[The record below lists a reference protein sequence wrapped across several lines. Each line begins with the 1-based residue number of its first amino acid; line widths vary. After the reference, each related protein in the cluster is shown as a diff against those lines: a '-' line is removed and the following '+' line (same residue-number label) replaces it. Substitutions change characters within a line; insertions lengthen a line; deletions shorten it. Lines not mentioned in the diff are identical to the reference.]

1 MDVGSRVSTGFD
13 ATNAMRRRLSG
24 DHLPPFEVRL
34 PDGRT
39 SQLGRPGTPVF
50 RVHLRTGRGVRAFA
64 SLDELAIAVAY
75 LNSDIDVDGDFLA
88 ALDVRASLTDRHPF
102 ESLKRFLRPLV
113 LGQVRSNKQW
123 VPQHYDHGNDFY
135 FAFLDRAHRLYSQ
148 ALYTAEDE
156 TLEQAAENKLRYVL
170 DVCRLGPGSRVLEVG
185 GGWGSFGTYAAARG
199 IDVTMLTISHEQ
211 FAYLS
216 DLGGTDRPGRLR
228 AVYDDIFTYAPDERY
243 DAIVLLGVMEH
254 LPDYPRLFRKF
265 EQLLRVN
272 GRLYMDFVANRT
284 KFEVSTFTY
293 RHVFPGNHTPVVVP
307 QLLAAANAT
316 SFEPVALHNDRHSY
330 FLTLQ
335 AWARNLEAAAPELV
349 DRFGAATYRLF
360 QLYLW
365 GGAHQMYRD
374 GTLESYRVVFQRAHG
389 EPSAKIGTYRP
400 V

>member
-1 MDVGSRVSTGFD
+1 
-13 ATNAMRRRLSG
+13 MRRRLSG
-24 DHLPPFEVRL
+24 DHLPPFEVQL
-34 PDGRT
+34 PDGR
-39 SQLGRPGTPVF
+39 SVPLGRPGTPAF
-50 RVHLRTGRGVRAFA
+50 RVRLRSGRGARAFA

-75 LNSDIDVDGDFLA
+75 LNEDIDVEGDFLA
-88 ALDVRASLTDRHPF
+88 ALDVRASLTDRHPY
-102 ESLKRFLRPLV
+102 ESLKRFVRPLL

-185 GGWGSFGTYAAARG
+185 GGWGSFGSYAAARG

-216 DLGGTDRPGRLR
+216 ELGSTDRPGRLR
-228 AVYDDIFTYAPDERY
+228 AVYDDIFTFAPAEQY

-265 EQLLRVN
+265 EQLLRTN

-293 RHVFPGNHTPVVVP
+293 RHVFPGNHTPVVLP
-307 QLLAAANAT
+307 QLLSAANGT
-316 SFEPVALHNDRHSY
+316 SFEPIALHNDRHSY

-335 AWARNLEAAAPELV
+335 AWARNLEAAGPELV
-349 DRFGAATYRLF
+349 QRFGAATYRLF

-365 GGAHQMYRD
+365 GGAHQMHRD

-389 EPSAKIGTYRP
+389 EPSATIGTYRA